1 MRISDVSSDV
11 CSSDLRSLDCL
22 IPMPKA
28 RAVPEF
34 YAATRGWGLIDHN
47 LVAADVEGRIGTL
60 VRAVVPDR
68 DRLNGWLPVPGWT
81 GEHEWR
87 GMVPWERMPRQI
99 DPPAGRVVTG
109 NNRTGAEA
117 PPHHSLTHSHS

>member
-22 IPMPKA
+22 IPMLKA
-28 RAVPEF
+28 RAVPAF

-60 VRAVVPDR
+60 EIGRASCRERVCQYVSISEVGESFKKKNQTNHTEYTTSRQYTYRNQKIVV
-68 DRLNGWLPVPGWT
+68 
-81 GEHEWR
+81 EY
-87 GMVPWERMPRQI
+87 RQ
-99 DPPAGRVVTG
+99 V
-109 NNRTGAEA
+109 
-117 PPHHSLTHSHS
+117 